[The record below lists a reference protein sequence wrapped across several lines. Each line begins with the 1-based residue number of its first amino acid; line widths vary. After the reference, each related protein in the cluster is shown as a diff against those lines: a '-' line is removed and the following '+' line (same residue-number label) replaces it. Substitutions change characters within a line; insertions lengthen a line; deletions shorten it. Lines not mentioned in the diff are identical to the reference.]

1 MLVGQESGEDAGFTD
16 REKVIISRALGIDSR
31 LCECEL
37 YCFAINRKVVRGERV
52 VQRND
57 VVKAWDSIPRKSNS
71 FRERNTLVLVAHLL
85 CSLVLAHDPPL
96 GY

>member
-1 MLVGQESGEDAGFTD
+1 M
-16 REKVIISRALGIDSR
+16 
-31 LCECEL
+31 
-37 YCFAINRKVVRGERV
+37 
-52 VQRND
+52 QRND